1 MRNLILAFLLAS
13 GTFVAGFYYS
23 TQIHGD
29 WVLVRNGTS
38 GCAAIDPDARREV
51 GSWAISP
58 DGRCHMSRFIWS
70 QIAF

>member
-1 MRNLILAFLLAS
+1 MRGLIIAILLVAAAF
-13 GTFVAGFYYS
+13 TTGFYYS

-29 WVLVRNGTS
+29 WILVRNGTS

-51 GSWAISP
+51 GTWAMSA

-70 QIAF
+70 HLAL